1 MEKTSQY
8 ILMIGGIVALVGIVT
23 LFLGKTTTQG
33 EVYVKESTESSDLTG
48 QVACSSDSC
57 FKLVQR
63 RCKLDNTGAERFC
76 NTCCGNTY
84 CVDC

>member
-1 MEKTSQY
+1 
-8 ILMIGGIVALVGIVT
+8 MIIGIVALVGIAT

-33 EVYVKESTESSDLTG
+33 EVYVEENTESNDLTG
-48 QVACSSDSC
+48 QVACSYDRCFRLVRRMCTSDT
-57 FKLVQR
+57 
-63 RCKLDNTGAERFC
+63 TGADRFC